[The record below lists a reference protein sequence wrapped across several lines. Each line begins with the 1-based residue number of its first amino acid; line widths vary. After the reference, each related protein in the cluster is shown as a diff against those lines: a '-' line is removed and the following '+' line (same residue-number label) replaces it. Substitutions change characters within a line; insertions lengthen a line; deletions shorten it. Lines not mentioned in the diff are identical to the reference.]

1 MNLFPESV
9 SALFPVTLEPCLP
22 GDDGDTDT
30 PAIQL
35 DEPDNFTLC
44 QLLTPLV
51 SHFYY
56 CGMIRHEEGYDC
68 DVVLLPLTPLKEH
81 LKAIKQSAQ
90 QEPLTER
97 LLKAFRRWAN
107 INVELLRLTLPRRQ
121 QNFGIEQQ
129 IWGHESTVHSPLL
142 RRRARK
148 LTGDCCDFCG
158 YTSKHNSLI
167 FRNSNPEDT
176 ADTNLGVACPV
187 CACSRHLNNLGAND
201 GVMVYLPELSP
212 ADISHLLRT
221 VSIARQQ
228 GDERQKQGATTI
240 LRWLAEHRAEA
251 EAFWG
256 TCHPGE
262 FGQALMQ
269 ARDRLREDLQQRL
282 RHIALIPNPELIS
295 GNITADSI
303 KPSTWLSLLNQYRSQ
318 N

>member
-1 MNLFPESV
+1 VNLFPENV
-9 SALFPVTLEPCLP
+9 STLFPVTLEPCLT
-22 GDDGDTDT
+22 GDDSNTNT
-30 PAIQL
+30 SVIQL
-35 DEPDNFTLC
+35 DEPDNLTFCL
-44 QLLTPLV
+44 LLTPLV

-56 CGMIRHEEGYDC
+56 CGIFRHEAGYDC
-68 DVVLLPLTPLKEH
+68 DVVLLPLAPLTEH
-81 LKAIKQSAQ
+81 LKATKQTSPQ
-90 QEPLTER
+90 GSMTER
-97 LLKAFRRWAN
+97 LLKDFLRWAN

-129 IWGHESTVHSPLL
+129 VWGHESAGYSPEL

-148 LTGDCCDFCG
+148 LTGNSCDFCG
-158 YTSKHNSLI
+158 YTSKHNTLI

-221 VSIARQQ
+221 VSIARLQ

-262 FGQALMQ
+262 FGQALLQ

-295 GNITADSI
+295 GHTHPDSI
-303 KPSTWLSLLNQYRSQ
+303 APSIWLSLLNQYRSQ
-318 N
+318 T